1 MASLRTLT
9 DVLAENRTPV
19 RLLVPKLLKSR
30 DDWKSKCRQRR
41 DQNKAL
47 QIKVRDLAASREA
60 WRSKF
65 EGRLAEQEPLRAE
78 RDALRARVDA
88 LGRELADAQKKQVPP
103 NRSPCRAAGSTRSR
117 PSRWPS
123 DS

>member
-1 MASLRTLT
+1 MESLRTLP
-9 DVLAENRTPV
+9 DIAGEFRTPL
-19 RLLVPKLLKSR
+19 RLFVPKLLKSR
-30 DDWKSKCRQRR
+30 DDWKSKCLQRR

-65 EGRLAEQEPLRAE
+65 EERLAEQEPLQAERDRLQAE

-88 LGRELADAQKKQVPP
+88 LGRELADAQKK
-103 NRSPCRAAGSTRSR
+103 
-117 PSRWPS
+117 
-123 DS
+123 